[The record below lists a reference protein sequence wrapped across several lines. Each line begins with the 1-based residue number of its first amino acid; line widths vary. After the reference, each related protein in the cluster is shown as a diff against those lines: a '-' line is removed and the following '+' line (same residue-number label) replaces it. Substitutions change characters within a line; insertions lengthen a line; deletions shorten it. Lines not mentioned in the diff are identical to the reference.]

1 MNPILR
7 VENLSIEFGGIVA
20 LNQVNFQIP
29 RNQISALIGPNGA
42 GKTTLFN
49 CVTGF
54 YRPRNGKIFL
64 HGARQTSELCGLLNP
79 RLLSRDLGWLQSLQA
94 RFFGGSH
101 VLNHLGVARTFQ
113 NIRLFQQMSVME
125 NLLVAQHT
133 KLKGNLFS
141 GLFNTKAYV
150 NSERTALE
158 IARYWLDFFEL
169 SPYLNKLAA
178 ELSYGQQRRL
188 EIARALCTRPL
199 LLCLDEPAAG
209 LNPQETADLS
219 RLLQR
224 LCAQSQLSI
233 LLIEHDMRLVM
244 EISQHII
251 VLDHGEVIAIGTPA
265 QIQQHPQVLA
275 AYLGT
280 EYG

>member
-54 YRPRNGKIFL
+54 YRPHEGKIFL
-64 HGARQTSELCGLLNP
+64 HGARQTSELCSLLNP
-79 RLLSRDLGWLQSLQA
+79 GWLSRDLGWLQSLQA

-133 KLKGNLFS
+133 KLKG
-141 GLFNTKAYV
+141 
-150 NSERTALE
+150 
-158 IARYWLDFFEL
+158 
-169 SPYLNKLAA
+169 
-178 ELSYGQQRRL
+178 
-188 EIARALCTRPL
+188 
-199 LLCLDEPAAG
+199 
-209 LNPQETADLS
+209 
-219 RLLQR
+219 
-224 LCAQSQLSI
+224 
-233 LLIEHDMRLVM
+233 
-244 EISQHII
+244 
-251 VLDHGEVIAIGTPA
+251 
-265 QIQQHPQVLA
+265 
-275 AYLGT
+275 
-280 EYG
+280 